1 MRGNRLRI
9 TAATSDAA
17 PTRLPASGPAKAH
30 YGDCA
35 LDRRTETNYAHFLT
49 QLQPT
54 HPAANP
60 PSVPAAAPS
69 AQPPVMSLVD
79 AGILTVRD
87 KLASSYSEV
96 PSHRSKGA
104 RI

>member
-1 MRGNRLRI
+1 MRGNHSRN
-9 TAATSDAA
+9 TAAAPS
-17 PTRLPASGPAKAH
+17 PTRLPAAGRA
-30 YGDCA
+30 GDRA
-35 LDRRTETNYAHFLT
+35 LGRRAGTNYAQILI

-69 AQPPVMSLVD
+69 AQPPVMSLED
-79 AGILTVRD
+79 AGILTVRE
-87 KLASSYSEV
+87 KLAHFYVEA
-96 PSHRSKGA
+96 PSFVSKGA